1 VDVAPRNVPAGYF
14 QPFEQEARLTGQQT
28 LAGLDEAGRG
38 PLAGPVVAAAVVLPA
53 EYDIPGLQ
61 DSKQLTE
68 PQREA
73 VYCHVMRE
81 SLAYGVGVVSHRL
94 IDRHNILWATKE
106 AMLRAVRQLAAV
118 PDLLLIDGPI
128 KLPTAI
134 QQHPIV
140 RGDSSCASI
149 AAASVVA
156 KVTRDRMMV
165 HYGQLYPVYGFA
177 RHKGYPTRHHYARL
191 RAHGP
196 CAIHRL
202 SFRGVAEQP
211 AASFRTVS

>member
-1 VDVAPRNVPAGYF
+1 MARSDVPAADH
-14 QPFEQEARLTGQQT
+14 QPFELEARL
-28 LAGLDEAGRG
+28 AGYRVIAGIDEAGRG
-38 PLAGPVVAAAVVLPA
+38 PLAGPVVAAAVVLGA
-53 EYDIPGLQ
+53 KYDIPGLQ
-61 DSKQLTE
+61 DSKRLTE
-68 PQREA
+68 PQRET
-73 VYCHVMRE
+73 VYGHVLCE

-94 IDRHNILWATKE
+94 IDRHNILWATRE
-106 AMLRAVRQLAAV
+106 AMLRAVRKLATV

-128 KLPTAI
+128 KLAAAI
-134 QQHPIV
+134 DQRSIV

-149 AAASVVA
+149 SAASVVA

-165 HYGQLYPVYGFA
+165 HYDRLYPVYGFA

-202 SFRGVAEQP
+202 SFRGVAERP
-211 AASFRTVS
+211 AASREDVS

>member
-1 VDVAPRNVPAGYF
+1 MTRSDFPAAVH
-14 QPFEQEARLTGQQT
+14 QPFEERARQ
-28 LAGLDEAGRG
+28 AGYHAIAGIDEAGRG
-38 PLAGPVVAAAVVLPA
+38 PLAGPVVAAAVFLPA
-53 EYDIPGLQ
+53 NYDIPGLQ
-61 DSKQLTE
+61 DSKRLTE

-73 VYCHVMRE
+73 VYGDVLQE
-81 SLAYGVGVVSHRL
+81 SIAYGVGVVSHRL

-106 AMLRAVRQLAAV
+106 AMLRAVRQLATV

-128 KLPTAI
+128 KLQTAI
-134 QQHPIV
+134 NQRSIV

-149 AAASVVA
+149 AAASVIA

-165 HYGQLYPVYGFA
+165 HYDRLYPTYGFA

-202 SFRGVAEQP
+202 SFRGVAERP
-211 AASFRTVS
+211 EASLGTVS

>member
-1 VDVAPRNVPAGYF
+1 MTRCGGLAADH
-14 QPFEQEARLTGQQT
+14 QPFEREARR
-28 LAGLDEAGRG
+28 AGYHAIAGIDEAGRG
-38 PLAGPVVAAAVVLPA
+38 PLAGPVVAAAVFLPA
-53 EYDIPGLQ
+53 EYHIPGLQ

-73 VYCHVMRE
+73 VYSHVLRA
-81 SLAYGVGVVSHRL
+81 SVDYGVGVVSHRL
-94 IDRHNILWATKE
+94 IDRHNILWATME
-106 AMLRAVRQLAAV
+106 AMLRAVRQLVAV

-128 KLPTAI
+128 KLPAPVD
-134 QQHPIV
+134 QRPIV

-165 HYGQLYPVYGFA
+165 YYDQLYPHYGFA
-177 RHKGYPTRHHYARL
+177 KHKGYPTRHHYARL
-191 RAHGP
+191 RAQGP

-202 SFRGVAEQP
+202 SFRGVTEP
-211 AASFRTVS
+211 PETEGRCVS

>member
-1 VDVAPRNVPAGYF
+1 MTQRDVQPASH
-14 QPFEQEARLTGQQT
+14 QPFETEARL
-28 LAGLDEAGRG
+28 AGYHAIAGIDEAGRG
-38 PLAGPVVAAAVVLPA
+38 PLAGPVVAAAVFLPA

-73 VYCHVMRE
+73 VYTHVLSE
-81 SLAYGVGVVSHRL
+81 SLGYGIGVVSHRL
-94 IDRHNILWATKE
+94 IDRHNILWATRQ
-106 AMLRAVRQLAAV
+106 AMLRAVRQLATV

-128 KLPTAI
+128 ELPTVI
-134 QQHPIV
+134 DQRPIV

-165 HYGQLYPVYGFA
+165 GYDRIYPLYGFA
-177 RHKGYPTRHHYARL
+177 RHKGYPTRHHYAKL

-196 CAIHRL
+196 CTIHRL
-202 SFRGVAEQP
+202 SFRGVTERTATC
-211 AASFRTVS
+211 SGTVS